1 MVEVFGRLP
10 SFVFLFE
17 SSNPDDYEVLR
28 GTTIGQLTSG
38 ELDIPMCF
46 TTLSIIRVSDN
57 SNVTITYDNV
67 GEMDRMG
74 LIFNPQDL
82 VTISYKQ

>member
-1 MVEVFGRLP
+1 
-10 SFVFLFE
+10 
-17 SSNPDDYEVLR
+17 
-28 GTTIGQLTSG
+28 
-38 ELDIPMCF
+38 MCF